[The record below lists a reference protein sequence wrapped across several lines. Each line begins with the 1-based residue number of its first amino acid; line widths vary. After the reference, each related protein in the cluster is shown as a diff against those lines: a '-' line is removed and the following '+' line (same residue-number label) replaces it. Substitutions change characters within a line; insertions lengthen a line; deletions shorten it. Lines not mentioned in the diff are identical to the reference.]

1 MASIL
6 DRYGI
11 KEVADVTFYK
21 INSDGTPGEPV
32 LFLDTLKV
40 STIEQTAET
49 VDARGGKGN
58 PKLITWEINKEGTVT
73 FEDALLS
80 PKSLELI
87 SGIARKVGVQVL
99 HMVQETEYDNAGAA
113 PVNKGKLFPLTA
125 SAEGAIAFAYAPKEA
140 VADILV
146 YPADD
151 DYGTPIDMAEATLD
165 GNTLTVPAAAD
176 KQVIVYYT
184 YDSADTA
191 ETYIID
197 SEHFAGT
204 YKLVGDTVIRN
215 EAGIDEAF
223 QVVIPNLK
231 MSSGLTLNFAAEG
244 DPSVQTFNAEI
255 MREAN
260 GTTMIQMIKY

>member
-1 MASIL
+1 MSNKKF
-6 DRYGI
+6 GV
-11 KEVADVTFYK
+11 KEVLDATLYDMQT
-21 INSDGTPGEPV
+21 NRPV
-32 LFLDTLKV
+32 IRFNTLKTSGIEVTTESV
-40 STIEQTAET
+40 S
-49 VDARGGKGN
+49 ARGGKGN

-73 FEDALLS
+73 FEDALIS

-125 SAEGAIAFAYAPKEA
+125 SAEGVITLAYAPKEA

-215 EAGIDEAF
+215 ETGIDEAF